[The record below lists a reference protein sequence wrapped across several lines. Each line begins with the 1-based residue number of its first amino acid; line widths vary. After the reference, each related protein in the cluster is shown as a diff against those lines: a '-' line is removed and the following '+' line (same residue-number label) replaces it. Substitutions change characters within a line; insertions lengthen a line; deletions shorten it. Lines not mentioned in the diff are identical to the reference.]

1 MAVGY
6 TVVAFN
12 QIVHK
17 KIEKKTLINT
27 LDPLLK
33 QLRTR
38 PGVVFLKR
46 LTIILDEDSE
56 KGFGLVSLISHYC
69 FFPCSLQLIVDKCQ
83 RVLIGAIRSDFVDP
97 DNRSNI
103 LSGVS

>member
-1 MAVGY
+1 M

-17 KIEKKTLINT
+17 KIEEKTVINT

-33 QLRTR
+33 QLRAR

-56 KGFGLVSLISHYC
+56 KGFGLVSLILRSY
-69 FFPCSLQLIVDKCQ
+69 FSPCSV
-83 RVLIGAIRSDFVDP
+83 IRRRMP
-97 DNRSNI
+97 MRPCWRRTI
-103 LSGVS
+103 